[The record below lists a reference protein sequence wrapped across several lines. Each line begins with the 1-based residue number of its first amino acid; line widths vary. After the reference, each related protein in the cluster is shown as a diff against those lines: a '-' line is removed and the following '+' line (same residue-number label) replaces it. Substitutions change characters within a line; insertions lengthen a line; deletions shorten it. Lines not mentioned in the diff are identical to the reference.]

1 MLMTSP
7 LILTTTIAQESTTS
21 PLPQFPQ
28 GIFPILQ
35 TFLTLS
41 GTSFIIKSRKKIN
54 GFIFVQYNLYKL
66 EINFIDL
73 GYSSLVQI
81 NYWTHDVG
89 HQSVE
94 EKIGFSLPE
103 DFNEATLN
111 LDIQKRNFDFH
122 VRQNVRLGKNGHT
135 ETVTTFNITLTQNQ
149 IEFFA
154 NYTHVKRD

>member
-1 MLMTSP
+1 MTNP
-7 LILTTTIAQESTTS
+7 LTLTITIAQESMTF
-21 PLPQFPQ
+21 PLPQFPH
-28 GIFPILQ
+28 GIPPTLQ
-35 TFLTLS
+35 ISSTLS
-41 GTSFIIKSRKKIN
+41 GTSFIINSRKKIN

-103 DFNEATLN
+103 DFNQATLN

-122 VRQNVRLGKNGHT
+122 VRQNVRIGKNGHI

-149 IEFFA
+149 IELFA
-154 NYTHVKRD
+154 NYTHVRRD